1 VKKVEAIIR
10 PEKLSAVRNA
20 LWEIGVSGGTIT
32 EVKGH
37 GAQRGVVEQWRG
49 TTYTVDLISKVKL
62 ESVVNDDLLERVLA
76 AIREHACTGEIG
88 DGKVFVSEITDAMR
102 VRTGERGSD
111 AV

>member
-1 VKKVEAIIR
+1 VKKIEAIIR
-10 PEKLSAVRNA
+10 PEKLTAVREA
-20 LWEIGVSGGTIT
+20 LREIGVSGGTVT

-49 TTYTVDLISKVKL
+49 ATYTVDLISKMKL
-62 ESVVNDDLLERVLA
+62 ETVVNDDLLEGVLA
-76 AIREHACTGEIG
+76 AIHETACTGEIG

-102 VRTGERGSD
+102 VRTGERGKA